1 MSDQQQLYIFDLC
14 GTLYQSN
21 TTFDFLDFYFLDK
34 SRSYRFNRKIFKTI
48 PWRLFNRVLMKLLD
62 LDLTRY
68 ICIRQLR
75 KYNKEQLSQMA
86 DHFVTAF
93 LNTRKFQ
100 VTQHLLREAQAGH
113 REVMIMS
120 ASLDFIVAAVAKE
133 LQVTRFYSSELE
145 YEGDICTGKLR
156 NDLLGKK
163 SAFCRN
169 SHIPLE
175 EAIIVTDNL
184 SDQDL
189 VSLASEAYIVCASKH
204 VKFWEKFRS
213 VKQIYCFE

>member
-1 MSDQQQLYIFDLC
+1 MSDQQQQLYIFDLC

-34 SRSYRFNRKIFKTI
+34 SRSYRFTRKIFKTI
-48 PWRLFNRVLMKLLD
+48 PWRLFNRVLMKLFE

-86 DHFVTAF
+86 DHFVTSF

-113 REVMIMS
+113 REVMI
-120 ASLDFIVAAVAKE
+120 I
-133 LQVTRFYSSELE
+133 
-145 YEGDICTGKLR
+145 
-156 NDLLGKK
+156 
-163 SAFCRN
+163 
-169 SHIPLE
+169 
-175 EAIIVTDNL
+175 
-184 SDQDL
+184 
-189 VSLASEAYIVCASKH
+189 
-204 VKFWEKFRS
+204 
-213 VKQIYCFE
+213 